1 MDAKIILIIDDNE
14 VDCFLHEAV
23 IHRAYPNVEVLQ
35 AFDGSHALEI
45 LESAKP
51 DVIFLD
57 INMPNMNGIE
67 FLKAYHARKGSD
79 MATIYMLTSLYQDCD
94 RVEVAKYDAVK
105 ECLEKPLSPGMLY
118 RIMQN

>member
-1 MDAKIILIIDDNE
+1 MDAKTILIIDDNE
-14 VDCFLHEAV
+14 VDRFLHEAV

-35 AFDGSHALEI
+35 AFDGLHALEV

-67 FLKAYHARKGSD
+67 FLKAYYAQKGSD

-105 ECLEKPLSPGMLY
+105 ECLEKPLSPDMLAK
-118 RIMQN
+118 II